1 MVRIHHVR
9 KLFLILTALISL
21 LLPGI
26 ARGAEGDKGYVGID
40 VCRACHQD
48 KYENFIKSVHGKK
61 AIPGTPANREACETC
76 HGPGAEHVEKGGG
89 RGVGIFAFGRK
100 IEARE
105 KSSRCLSCHEE
116 SRALAFWNL
125 SKHVSAGVS
134 CEGCHSIH
142 SGLEKYLKGREPS
155 LCFGCHRDIR
165 AQANKQAH
173 HPIIEERIKCS
184 DCHNPMGGFGPK
196 MIRADSFNELCYTCH
211 PERRGPFMWEHPPVA
226 ENCLNC
232 HVPHGSN
239 HTNLLARKP
248 PTLCQ
253 SCHDVTGH
261 PSTPYTSFNS
271 FGGPNTSNRMIA
283 RACLNCHTNIHGS
296 NGPSM
301 RGSHFLR

>member
-1 MVRIHHVR
+1 VR
-9 KLFLILTALISL
+9 KFFLILIALISFL
-21 LLPGI
+21 LTGI

-48 KYENFIKSVHGKK
+48 KYDNFIKSVHGKR

-76 HGPGAEHVEKGGG
+76 HGPGAAHVEKGGG

-100 IEARE
+100 IEATE

-116 SRALAFWNL
+116 SRASAFWNL

-142 SGLEKYLKGREPS
+142 SGSEKYLKGREPS
-155 LCFGCHRDIR
+155 LCFDCHRDIR

-173 HPIIEERIKCS
+173 HPIIEERIRCS

-211 PERRGPFMWEHPPVA
+211 SERRGPFMWEHPPV
-226 ENCLNC
+226 EESCLNC

-261 PSTPYTSFNS
+261 PSSPYTSFNS
-271 FGGPNTSNRMIA
+271 FGGSNTSNRMIA